1 MGVPTPPDGRVLIAL
16 DDPTLEWEPTWTRLD
31 NHPHLVTSYTIDRGR
46 QYELDRTDVGR
57 AVVTIADQTGLL
69 DPTNISGPYYGKLE
83 PLLQVMLGRQNPMDG
98 TWYTRY
104 RGFIEDF
111 DYVVDPSQKVGRLEL
126 SLVDLFEILAAV
138 EMQDNSF
145 SDFTS
150 ARPSA
155 SLGQVFLEDRDMD
168 DRINDLLGKALIP
181 VDYAVTFTGETHLW
195 EAVYSPGESPMTA
208 IQEAVD
214 GDWPGVSNLFCD
226 RRGRICAH
234 GRLSKFDP
242 VGVKNGDYSGGTRLD
257 DGIWDFR
264 QWKAG
269 DGTAVALDPT
279 HVAHIRELAYN
290 RGLSKII
297 NSAYATPTR
306 AASGVPLTKA
316 QIDAQLVTDTTS
328 IGKYGIRSWSA
339 QDLLTKRSLINTPDD
354 DLSET
359 RRFAQYYVENYA
371 DPQNRITSIG
381 FRPMRPGAQGSAP
394 LWDLLSRVDI
404 SDSVTVSAS
413 GANGV
418 GGFSAVTFFVE
429 GVHEEVRPLNATY
442 DDVTLHLDL
451 SPSAYFGNP
460 FPS

>member
-1 MGVPTPPDGRVLIAL
+1 VGVPTPPDGRVLIAL
-16 DDPTLEWEPTWTRLD
+16 DDPTLEPSPTWTRLD
-31 NHPHLVTSYTIDRGR
+31 SNPNLITSYTIDRGR

-57 AVVTIADQTGLL
+57 ATVQIADQTGLL
-69 DPTNISGPYYGKLE
+69 DPSNIYGPYYGKLE
-83 PLLQVMLGRQNPMDG
+83 PLLQVMLGRWNPMDS

-111 DYVVDPSQKVGRLEL
+111 NYTIDPSQNVGRLEL
-126 SLVDLFEILAAV
+126 SLVDLFEILAAI
-138 EMQDNSF
+138 EMQDATF
-145 SDFTS
+145 SDFTP

-155 SLGQVFLEDRDMD
+155 SLGQVFLEDNDFD
-168 DRINDLLGKALIP
+168 TRINDVLDKAGIP
-181 VDYAVTFTGETHLW
+181 VDFAVTFSGETHLW

-214 GDWPGVSNLFCD
+214 GDWPGVSNLYCD

-269 DGTAVALDPT
+269 DGTAVALDAS

-306 AASGVPLTKA
+306 AASGVPLTHTE
-316 QIDAQLVTDTTS
+316 INAQLVTDTTS

-371 DPQNRITSIG
+371 APADRITTIG
-381 FRPMRPGAQGSAP
+381 FRSMRPGNQGSAP

-404 SDSVTVSAS
+404 SDSVDVTAS
-413 GANGV
+413 GANGT
-418 GGFSAVTFFVE
+418 GGFSDVTFFVE
-429 GVHEEVRPLNATY
+429 GVHEEVRPLGVAY